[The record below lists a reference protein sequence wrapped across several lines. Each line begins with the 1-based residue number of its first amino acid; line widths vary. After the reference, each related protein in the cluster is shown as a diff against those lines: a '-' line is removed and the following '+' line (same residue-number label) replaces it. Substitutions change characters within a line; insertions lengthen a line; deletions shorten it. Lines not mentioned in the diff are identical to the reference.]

1 MPCLKAGPQHY
12 EDVVGVRNL
21 TKEENMNSWRKHT
34 VIGLVICL
42 MQLSLADVA
51 LSANTTV
58 PNPSLTRQRV
68 DQFGVGAK
76 VKVELTNGKKF
87 KGSIQSIEDG
97 GFLLASAKA
106 GSPTRVPY
114 GDVAQLNLAKN
125 TYKAA
130 GQPDSVAVRRVVAE
144 LGVGHHIMVKTSEA
158 KECHGNIVA
167 IAAESFTV
175 LPDHT
180 AAPVQI
186 AYNNVQQMGPNMSK
200 GYWIGF
206 AVAVGI
212 LVTITVVVVWFATRE
227 D

>member
-1 MPCLKAGPQHY
+1 
-12 EDVVGVRNL
+12 
-21 TKEENMNSWRKHT
+21 MNSWRKHT

-51 LSANTTV
+51 LSADTTL
-58 PNPSLTRQRV
+58 PSPSLTRQRV

-97 GFLLASAKA
+97 GFLLAAAKA

-114 GDVAQLNLAKN
+114 GEITQLNLAKN
-125 TYKAA
+125 TYKAT
-130 GQPDSVAVRRVVAE
+130 GQPDSVAVRRVVVE
-144 LGVGHHIMVKTSEA
+144 LGVAHHIMVKTSEA
-158 KECHGNIVA
+158 KEYHGNIVA
-167 IAAESFTV
+167 IEAESFTV

-212 LVTITVVVVWFATRE
+212 LVTITVVAVWFATRE